1 MECGPIDNTSSA
13 KSTLGKRRFLLGLEE
28 DCTDNADAGKTK
40 RGRKQDGRTNTEAAG
55 VLEHPCR
62 SQ

>member
-1 MECGPIDNTSSA
+1 MGCGPIDNTSSA

-28 DCTDNADAGKTK
+28 DSIENADAGKTK
-40 RGRKQDGRTNTEAAG
+40 RGRKQDGSTNNEAAG